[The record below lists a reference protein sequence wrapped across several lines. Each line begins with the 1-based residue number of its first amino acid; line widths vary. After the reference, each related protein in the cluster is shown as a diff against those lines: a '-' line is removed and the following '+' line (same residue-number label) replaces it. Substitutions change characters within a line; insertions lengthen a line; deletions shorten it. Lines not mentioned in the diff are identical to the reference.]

1 MSFGA
6 RLKGLRLEKNMQQSE
21 LGRLLNITN
30 VAVSHYENDNR
41 KPTPEIIS
49 KVSDIFNV
57 STDYLLGNTTSKRKY
72 YDLTEKDEKDEKN
85 IEKTLEKLV
94 EELDNGLYSKDMEEY
109 DEDSRALL
117 INALSMG
124 LNIAKKEAK
133 RKFTPK
139 KYRD

>member
-6 RLKGLRLEKNMQQSE
+6 RLKELRIEKNMQQSE

-72 YDLTEKDEKDEKN
+72 YELTEKDEKV
-85 IEKTLEKLV
+85 LRKL
-94 EELDNGLYSKDMEEY
+94 
-109 DEDSRALL
+109 
-117 INALSMG
+117 
-124 LNIAKKEAK
+124 
-133 RKFTPK
+133 
-139 KYRD
+139 

>member
-1 MSFGA
+1 MQTGYILADLRSA
-6 RLKGLRLEKNMQQSE
+6 KGLSQAELAKQIGTSQASVGHWEADRRNIPQEKLVQLSE
-21 LGRLLNITN
+21 
-30 VAVSHYENDNR
+30 Y
-41 KPTPEIIS
+41 
-49 KVSDIFNV
+49 FNV
-57 STDYLLGNTTSKRKY
+57 SIDYLLGNTKSKRRY
-72 YDLTEKDEKDEKN
+72 YDLTEKDEKS

-109 DEDSRALL
+109 DEDSRELL

-124 LNIAKKEAK
+124 LSVAKKEAK

>member
-72 YDLTEKDEKDEKN
+72 YDLTEKDEKS

-109 DEDSRALL
+109 DEDSRDLL

-124 LNIAKKEAK
+124 LSVAKKEAK

-139 KYRD
+139 KYRK

>member
-72 YDLTEKDEKDEKN
+72 YDLTEKDEKD
-85 IEKTLEKLV
+85 IEKVLEKLV

-109 DEDSRALL
+109 DEDSRDLL

-124 LNIAKKEAK
+124 LSVAKKEAK
-133 RKFTPK
+133 RKYTPK
-139 KYRD
+139 KYRK

>member
-6 RLKGLRLEKNMQQSE
+6 KLKELRMNKKMQQSE
-21 LGRLLNITN
+21 LGNLLNLSPSTI
-30 VAVSHYENDNR
+30 SLYESDNR
-41 KPTPEIIS
+41 KPTPEIIT
-49 KVSDIFNV
+49 KVADIFHV
-57 STDYLLGNTTSKRKY
+57 STDYLLGISTSKNKY
-72 YDLTEKDEKDEKN
+72 YDLTEKDEKN
-85 IEKTLEKLV
+85 IEKTLEKIV

-109 DEDSRALL
+109 DEDSRVLL
-117 INALSMG
+117 INALSIG

>member
-6 RLKGLRLEKNMQQSE
+6 RLKELRLEKNMQQSE

-72 YDLTEKDEKDEKN
+72 YDLTEKDEKS

-109 DEDSRALL
+109 DEDSRDLL

-124 LNIAKKEAK
+124 LSVAKKEAK

>member
-6 RLKGLRLEKNMQQSE
+6 RLKELRLEKNMQQSE

-72 YDLTEKDEKDEKN
+72 YDLTEKDEKN

-124 LNIAKKEAK
+124 LSVAKKEAK

-139 KYRD
+139 KYRN

>member
-72 YDLTEKDEKDEKN
+72 YDLTEKDEKN

>member
-6 RLKGLRLEKNMQQSE
+6 RLKELRLEKNMQQSE

-72 YDLTEKDEKDEKN
+72 YDLTEKDEKS
-85 IEKTLEKLV
+85 IEQTLEKLV

-109 DEDSRALL
+109 DEDSRDLL

-124 LNIAKKEAK
+124 LRVAKKESK

>member
-6 RLKGLRLEKNMQQSE
+6 RLKELRLEKNMQQSE

-72 YDLTEKDEKDEKN
+72 YDLTEKDEKN

-109 DEDSRALL
+109 DEDSRDLL

-124 LNIAKKEAK
+124 LSVAKKEAK
-133 RKFTPK
+133 RKYTPK
-139 KYRD
+139 KYRK

>member
-72 YDLTEKDEKDEKN
+72 YDLTEKDEKS

-109 DEDSRALL
+109 DEDSRDLL

-124 LNIAKKEAK
+124 LSVAKKEAK
-133 RKFTPK
+133 RKYTPK
-139 KYRD
+139 KYRK

>member
-72 YDLTEKDEKDEKN
+72 YDLTEKDEKN

-124 LNIAKKEAK
+124 LSVAKKEAK

>member
-72 YDLTEKDEKDEKN
+72 YDLTEKDEKN

-109 DEDSRALL
+109 DEESRALL
-117 INALSMG
+117 INALSIG
-124 LNIAKKEAK
+124 LNVAKKEAK

>member
-1 MSFGA
+1 MTFGA
-6 RLKGLRLEKNMQQSE
+6 RLKELRLEKNMQQSE

-72 YDLTEKDEKDEKN
+72 YDLTEKDEKS
-85 IEKTLEKLV
+85 IEQTLEKLV

-109 DEDSRALL
+109 DEDSRDLL

-124 LNIAKKEAK
+124 LRVAKKESK

>member
-6 RLKGLRLEKNMQQSE
+6 RLKKLRLEKNMQQSE

-72 YDLTEKDEKDEKN
+72 YDLTEKDEKS
-85 IEKTLEKLV
+85 IEQTLEKLV

-109 DEDSRALL
+109 DEDSRDLL

-124 LNIAKKEAK
+124 LRVAKKESK

>member
-6 RLKGLRLEKNMQQSE
+6 KLKELRMNKKMQQSE
-21 LGRLLNITN
+21 LGNLLNLSPSTI
-30 VAVSHYENDNR
+30 SLYESDNR
-41 KPTPEIIS
+41 KPTPEIIT
-49 KVSDIFNV
+49 KVADIFHV
-57 STDYLLGNTTSKRKY
+57 STDYLLGISTSKNKY
-72 YDLTEKDEKDEKN
+72 YDLTEKDEKN

-124 LNIAKKEAK
+124 LNIAKKDAK
-133 RKFTPK
+133 RTFTPK

>member
-6 RLKGLRLEKNMQQSE
+6 RLKELRLEKNMQQSE

-72 YDLTEKDEKDEKN
+72 YDLTEKDEKN

-124 LNIAKKEAK
+124 LSVAKKEAK

>member
-6 RLKGLRLEKNMQQSE
+6 RLKELRLEKNMQQSE

-72 YDLTEKDEKDEKN
+72 YDLTEKDEKS

-109 DEDSRALL
+109 DEDSRDLL

-124 LNIAKKEAK
+124 LRVAKKESK

>member
-6 RLKGLRLEKNMQQSE
+6 RLKELRIEKNMQQSE

-72 YDLTEKDEKDEKN
+72 YELTEKDEKS

-109 DEDSRALL
+109 DEDSRDLL

-124 LNIAKKEAK
+124 LRVAKKEAK

>member
-6 RLKGLRLEKNMQQSE
+6 RLKELRIEKKIQKSY
-21 LGRLLNITN
+21 LGIFLNITN

-72 YDLTEKDEKDEKN
+72 YDLTEKDEKS
-85 IEKTLEKLV
+85 IEQTLEKLV

-109 DEDSRALL
+109 DEDSRDLL

-124 LNIAKKEAK
+124 LRVAKKESK

>member
-6 RLKGLRLEKNMQQSE
+6 RLKELRLEKNMQQSE

-72 YDLTEKDEKDEKN
+72 YDLTEKDEKN

-124 LNIAKKEAK
+124 LSVAKKESK

>member
-72 YDLTEKDEKDEKN
+72 YELNAKDEKN

-109 DEDSRALL
+109 DEESRALL
-117 INALSMG
+117 INALSIG
-124 LNIAKKEAK
+124 LNVAKKEAK

>member
-49 KVSDIFNV
+49 KVAEIFNV
-57 STDYLLGNTTSKRKY
+57 STDYLLGISSSKRKY
-72 YDLTEKDEKDEKN
+72 YDLTEKDEKD
-85 IEKTLEKLV
+85 IEKALEKLV

-117 INALSMG
+117 INALSIG

>member
-6 RLKGLRLEKNMQQSE
+6 RLKELRLEKNMQQSE

-72 YDLTEKDEKDEKN
+72 YDLTEKDEKN

>member
-6 RLKGLRLEKNMQQSE
+6 KLKELRIDKKMQQSE
-21 LGRLLNITN
+21 LGNLLNLSSSTI
-30 VAVSHYENDNR
+30 SLYESDNR
-41 KPTPEIIS
+41 KPTPEIIA
-49 KVSDIFNV
+49 KVANIFHV

-72 YDLTEKDEKDEKN
+72 YDLTEKDEKS

-109 DEDSRALL
+109 DEDSRELL

-124 LNIAKKEAK
+124 LSVAKKEAK

>member
-6 RLKGLRLEKNMQQSE
+6 KLKELRMNKKMQQSE
-21 LGRLLNITN
+21 LGNLLNLSPSTI
-30 VAVSHYENDNR
+30 SLYESDNR
-41 KPTPEIIS
+41 KPTPEIIT
-49 KVSDIFNV
+49 KVADIFHV
-57 STDYLLGNTTSKRKY
+57 STDYLLGISTSKNKY
-72 YDLTEKDEKDEKN
+72 YDLTEKDEKN

-94 EELDNGLYSKDMEEY
+94 EELYSKDMEEY

>member
-6 RLKGLRLEKNMQQSE
+6 RLKELRLEKNMQQSE

-72 YDLTEKDEKDEKN
+72 YDLTEKDEKN
-85 IEKTLEKLV
+85 IEKTLEKIV

>member
-6 RLKGLRLEKNMQQSE
+6 KLKELRMNKKMQQSE
-21 LGRLLNITN
+21 LGNLLNLSPSTI
-30 VAVSHYENDNR
+30 SLYESDNR
-41 KPTPEIIS
+41 KPTPEIIT
-49 KVSDIFNV
+49 KVADIFHV
-57 STDYLLGNTTSKRKY
+57 STDYLLGISTSKNKY
-72 YDLTEKDEKDEKN
+72 YDLTEKDEKN

-94 EELDNGLYSKDMEEY
+94 EELDNGLYSKDM

>member
-6 RLKGLRLEKNMQQSE
+6 RLKELRLEKNMQQSE

-49 KVSDIFNV
+49 KVAEIFNV
-57 STDYLLGNTTSKRKY
+57 STDYLLGISSSKRKY
-72 YDLTEKDEKDEKN
+72 YDLTEKDEKN

-109 DEDSRALL
+109 DEESRALL
-117 INALSMG
+117 INALSIG
-124 LNIAKKEAK
+124 LNVAKKEAK